1 MGAGNFLPAH
11 AQVTTQHLA
20 RSAKGCQLQGWLL
33 LGASYAAFLLP
44 TSMRQLEPQTTVHS
58 ILLLNGAPTE
68 HLDGRGGGSAHSLM
82 SHCLGPTFFWERAE
96 GTPRTWRWATQATLL
111 SGLGSCLLS
120 LRPYSYELL
129 ASE

>member
-82 SHCLGPTFFWERAE
+82 SHCLGPDLFLGKGRRHPQDLALGHTGHSAFWFRKLFAVS
-96 GTPRTWRWATQATLL
+96 PALL
-111 SGLGSCLLS
+111 L
-120 LRPYSYELL
+120 
-129 ASE
+129 